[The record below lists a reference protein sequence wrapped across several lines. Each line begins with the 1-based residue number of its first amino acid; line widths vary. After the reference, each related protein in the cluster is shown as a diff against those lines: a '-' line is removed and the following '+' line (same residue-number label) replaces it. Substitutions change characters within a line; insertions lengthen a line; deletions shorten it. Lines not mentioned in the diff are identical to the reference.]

1 MTIAIISQIGLLA
14 LQIKEHLVDSFARTE
29 ASWP

>member
-1 MTIAIISQIGLLA
+1 MTIAISSQIGLLA
-14 LQIKEHLVDSFARTE
+14 LQITEQLVDSFGRTE